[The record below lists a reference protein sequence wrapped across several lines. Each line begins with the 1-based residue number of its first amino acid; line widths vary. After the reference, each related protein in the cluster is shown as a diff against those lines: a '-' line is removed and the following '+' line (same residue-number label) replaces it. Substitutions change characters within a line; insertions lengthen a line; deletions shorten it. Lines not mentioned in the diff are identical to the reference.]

1 MDDDKAALEPLR
13 QEAEDNA
20 RRLEQVCKEIERDE
34 MTLAEKVADAKRKQ
48 EALDAEAAK
57 NAEVEAA
64 LIMEY
69 GWLK

>member
-1 MDDDKAALEPLR
+1 MM
-13 QEAEDNA
+13 
-20 RRLEQVCKEIERDE
+20 EIEFKKSRMALSGKE
-34 MTLAEKVADAKRKQ
+34 YLAQRKDIKTMH
-48 EALDAEAAK
+48 ENLDAEAAK